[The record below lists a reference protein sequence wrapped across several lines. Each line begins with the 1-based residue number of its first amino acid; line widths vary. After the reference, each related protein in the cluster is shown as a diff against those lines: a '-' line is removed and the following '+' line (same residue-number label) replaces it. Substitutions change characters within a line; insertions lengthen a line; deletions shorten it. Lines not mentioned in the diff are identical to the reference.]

1 MEGKQNMTDDATGSK
16 AQDFLILT
24 DSTCDMPQEMADAL
38 GIAILPIR
46 VVLEGKEYAH
56 YLDGR
61 ELGFHDFYE
70 KLRAG
75 ISAKTSAANME
86 EFLAQMEP
94 ALTAGRDVL
103 YLGFSSAL
111 SSTYGVGAVTA
122 AQLAEKYP
130 ERKIYAVDTLC
141 ASFGQGLLV
150 YLAAQQRL
158 QGKSIDEVKA
168 YAEEIRPQLCHWFTV
183 DDLQHLKRGGRVSA
197 AAAAFGTVLNIK
209 PVLHV
214 DDEGRLVPVSKVQ
227 GRIASIKSLM
237 KKMQETAV
245 NPAEQVVFISH
256 GDCEKEAK
264 KLADMVRENIG
275 VKEIVINPIGPIIGA
290 HSGPGTVALFF
301 LGTER

>member
-1 MEGKQNMTDDATGSK
+1 MEDKQNMTDDTNGSK
-16 AQDFLILT
+16 AQGFLILT

-46 VVLEGKEYAH
+46 VVVEEKEYAH

-94 ALTAGRDVL
+94 ALAAGRDVL

-111 SSTYGVGAVTA
+111 SSTYSVGAVTA

-150 YLAAQQRL
+150 YLAAQQQL

-168 YAEEIRPQLCHWFTV
+168 YVEEIRPQLCHWFTV

-227 GRIASIKSLM
+227 GRITSIKSLM
-237 KKMQETAV
+237 KKMQETAI

-264 KLADMVRENIG
+264 KLADMIRENIG
-275 VKEIVINPIGPIIGA
+275 VREIVINPIGPIIGA

-301 LGTER
+301 LGTKR

>member
-1 MEGKQNMTDDATGSK
+1 MTDDATGSK

-94 ALTAGRDVL
+94 VLAAGRDVL

-264 KLADMVRENIG
+264 KLAEMIRENIG

>member
-1 MEGKQNMTDDATGSK
+1 MEDKQNMTDDTNGSK

-46 VVLEGKEYAH
+46 VVVEEKEYAH

-75 ISAKTSAANME
+75 VSAKTSAANME

-94 ALTAGRDVL
+94 TLAAGRDVL

-111 SSTYGVGAVTA
+111 SSTYSVGAVTA

-158 QGKSIDEVKA
+158 QGRSIDEVKA

-264 KLADMVRENIG
+264 KLADMVRESIG

-301 LGTER
+301 LGTKR

>member
-94 ALTAGRDVL
+94 VLAAGRDVL

-264 KLADMVRENIG
+264 KLAEMIRENIG

>member
-16 AQDFLILT
+16 AQDFLIIT

-61 ELGFHDFYE
+61 ELGFRDFYE

-94 ALTAGRDVL
+94 ALAAGRDVL

-264 KLADMVRENIG
+264 KLAEMIRENIG
-275 VKEIVINPIGPIIGA
+275 VKEIMINPIGPIIGA

>member
-1 MEGKQNMTDDATGSK
+1 MTDDATGSK

-61 ELGFHDFYE
+61 ELGFRDFYE

-94 ALTAGRDVL
+94 ALAAGRDVL

>member
-1 MEGKQNMTDDATGSK
+1 MTDDATGSK

-61 ELGFHDFYE
+61 ELGFRDFYE

-94 ALTAGRDVL
+94 ALAAGRDVL

-111 SSTYGVGAVTA
+111 SSTYSVGAVTA

-168 YAEEIRPQLCHWFTV
+168 YAEEIRPRLCHWFTV

-275 VKEIVINPIGPIIGA
+275 VKDIVINPIGPIIGA

>member
-61 ELGFHDFYE
+61 ELGFRDFYE

-94 ALTAGRDVL
+94 ALAAGRDVL

>member
-1 MEGKQNMTDDATGSK
+1 MTDDTNGSK

-46 VVLEGKEYAH
+46 VVVEEKEYAH

-75 ISAKTSAANME
+75 VSAKTSAANME

-94 ALTAGRDVL
+94 ALAAGRDVL

-111 SSTYGVGAVTA
+111 SSTYSVGAVTA

-158 QGKSIDEVKA
+158 QGRSIDEVKA

-264 KLADMVRENIG
+264 KLADMVRESIG

-301 LGTER
+301 LGTKR